1 MIANLHTHTARCH
14 HATGTEQ
21 EYAEAALEAGL
32 KVLGFSDHTPYFFPG
47 DYYSRMRMYP
57 EELDGYVAS
66 VRRLQKEYA
75 DRLEIPLGLE
85 VEYYPSLFPELLPR
99 LRDAGIEYML
109 LGQHW
114 NKDEMDQEYNGR
126 PTESEEKLECYCNQ
140 RGIIIETYEYLLTI
154 PDEKVREEHLATVE
168 KGMLAQYTPQMK
180 KLTFSQGKML
190 IKLVD
195 RECDQTGYELIR
207 TFMGSFKASFYQAFA
222 ALFGASLKRGYD
234 PDGDDAEIE
243 EIIYW
248 VDQGVL

>member
-1 MIANLHTHTARCH
+1 MKRSYGIVICLLLVLQVC
-14 HATGTEQ
+14 
-21 EYAEAALEAGL
+21 AG
-32 KVLGFSDHTPYFFPG
+32 
-47 DYYSRMRMYP
+47 
-57 EELDGYVAS
+57 AS
-66 VRRLQKEYA
+66 AQSYRNKQ
-75 DRLEIPLGLE
+75 IPLPVELYEGDTIPVIHMRDVYIYQRPKFKNRRQERYYWRTVRDVKKTLPIARE
-85 VEYYPSLFPELLPR
+85 V
-99 LRDAGIEYML
+99 
-109 LGQHW
+109 
-114 NKDEMDQEYNGR
+114 
-126 PTESEEKLECYCNQ
+126 

>member
-1 MIANLHTHTARCH
+1 MICLLLVLQAC
-14 HATGTEQ
+14 TG
-21 EYAEAALEAGL
+21 
-32 KVLGFSDHTPYFFPG
+32 
-47 DYYSRMRMYP
+47 
-57 EELDGYVAS
+57 AS
-66 VRRLQKEYA
+66 AQSYRNKQ
-75 DRLEIPLGLE
+75 IPLPVELYEGDTIPVIHMRDVYIYQRPKFKNRRQERYYWRTVRDVKKTLPIARE
-85 VEYYPSLFPELLPR
+85 V
-99 LRDAGIEYML
+99 
-109 LGQHW
+109 
-114 NKDEMDQEYNGR
+114 
-126 PTESEEKLECYCNQ
+126 